1 MMVKRAV
8 IYPNPRFDSPDEEDK
23 YWETH
28 SPLDEGY
35 KGEIQ
40 ESKQKRSSFLSIRLT
55 GDELTKLRD
64 LSKSMGVP
72 PSTLARQALT
82 TFMNQ
87 ITMNKCSA
95 FQPPIGIDVPGVYCE
110 SPITNIQ
117 SDATYLMI
125 DGRPAVQF
133 QNTEVVDNL
142 CRLLKS
148 CGVKINFSPQISAGN
163 NLVISD

>member
-1 MMVKRAV
+1 MVKRAV

-87 ITMNKCSA
+87 ITMNKSSA
-95 FQPPIGIDVPGVYCE
+95 FQPPIGIDLPGVYDAGA
-110 SPITNIQ
+110 ITNIP
-117 SDATYLMI
+117 SDAAYLVI
-125 DGRPAVQF
+125 DGLHAGQF
-133 QNTEVVDNL
+133 QNTEVVGNL
-142 CRLLKS
+142 IRLLES
-148 CGVKINFSPQISAGN
+148 CGVKFSFSPQISAGN
-163 NLVISD
+163 NLIKSD